1 MKVKYVKLIFR
12 GVYSAWDTQ
21 LKEGKNKN
29 YVAGGKY
36 EEINSL
42 ENISAL
48 LLGKTQENY
57 VG

>member
-42 ENISAL
+42 ENFFAPL
-48 LLGKTQENY
+48 LRKT
-57 VG
+57 